1 MARRR
6 ALAAEAQELGGH
18 PWLLSFSGMA
28 NVLGWP
34 ERQPLVAV
42 SDRPR
47 VLTSWAAYCGGVV
60 PLQRYI
66 PFAAVRQLSPNDFVK
81 VLALNL
87 KVADWFPYKSLCYIC
102 IGRRPCRLH
111 AICQ

>member
-1 MARRR
+1 MAD
-6 ALAAEAQELGGH
+6 
-18 PWLLSFSGMA
+18 
-28 NVLGWP
+28 VLGWP

-47 VLTSWAAYCGGVV
+47 VLTSWGPYCGGIV

-87 KVADWFPYKSLCYIC
+87 KVAHCDLVLP
-102 IGRRPCRLH
+102 PVLH
-111 AICQ
+111 LKRAKAPFMHLAK